1 MLRIKV
7 CGMNHPE
14 NIREIAALEPE
25 FLGLIFYSGSP
36 RNALR
41 LHTSALR
48 EIGPATR
55 LTGVFV
61 NETPYNIRKTAAR
74 YNITTLQ
81 LHGQESPAACEA
93 LEQDGF
99 TVIKAFPVGSL
110 QDLEAIRPYE
120 DCCSYAL
127 LDTRSDIPGG
137 SGQTFDWSLLEAYD
151 VSLPFFLGGGIGPG
165 SISALKEIH
174 HPRLYAVDLNSRF
187 ETSPGIKSPE
197 LLSTFIRGL
206 RNQ

>member
-61 NETPYNIRKTAAR
+61 NETPYNIRKTAAV
-74 YNITTLQ
+74 ITSPNFSSTARKARQPARLWNRTVLQ
-81 LHGQESPAACEA
+81 SSGLPRGES
-93 LEQDGF
+93 
-99 TVIKAFPVGSL
+99 S
-110 QDLEAIRPYE
+110 DLEAIRTLRR
-120 DCCSYAL
+120 L
-127 LDTRSDIPGG
+127 LFLRTYSIPGAIYPEVR
-137 SGQTFDWSLLEAYD
+137 DRLLTGRC
-151 VSLPFFLGGGIGPG
+151 LRHMMFLCPFFWRRHRPR
-165 SISALKEIH
+165 SISALKEI
-174 HPRLYAVDLNSRF
+174 PSTVVCR
-187 ETSPGIKSPE
+187 GPE
-197 LLSTFIRGL
+197 
-206 RNQ
+206 